1 MDNSLISKVV
11 LLDSK
16 QLLGYTATLP
26 TVLHCVPLP
35 IYYVHFRNSVSLSP
49 YLILPLTFASIAFL
63 QPKSVPTLQSSHPL
77 KHQIWHLQTSL
88 N

>member
-1 MDNSLISKVV
+1 MDNSLRPKVV

-16 QLLGYTATLP
+16 QLLGYIATLP
-26 TVLHCVPLP
+26 TVLHCVPSP
-35 IYYVHFRNSVSLSP
+35 IYYVHFPNSASLSP
-49 YLILPLTFASIAFL
+49 YLILPLIFASIAFL
-63 QPKSVPTLQSSHPL
+63 QPKSVPTLQL